1 MKIIYLHQYF
11 NTPTMVGSTRSYEM
25 ARRLVAY
32 GHEVHMITSWRE
44 DDGRKNWFK
53 TEENGINVHWL
64 PVPYSNEMGFYE
76 RIKAFVKFALG
87 SAKKAIELKGDI
99 VFATSTPLTIAVPG
113 IIASKI
119 NRIPMVFEVRDL
131 WPEVPVA
138 LGILRNKLAII
149 AARWLAKIAYKN
161 SRHIVALAPGMKDE
175 IEKVSPN
182 AEVSVVPNGCDIE
195 LFGRF
200 VSDIQLTAVYPWL
213 KDKSVVLYPGTIGK
227 VNNVEYLVEIA
238 KELISVRSDIVFVVI
253 GDGNRKADVS
263 KMAEDF
269 EVMNKNF
276 FMLNSMSKNEIVLW
290 FQFAEII
297 TVFYKAPDCAV
308 KNSVQNK
315 FFDALSAGKPVLFE
329 HRGWS
334 VELLNKQG
342 GAVYIPSDSPL
353 QAAEIL
359 AKSLEDSSWLEKA
372 GKASLKLAKERFDR
386 NLLAKQLEKVLLNAI
401 KGRNQSFK

>member
-1 MKIIYLHQYF
+1 
-11 NTPTMVGSTRSYEM
+11 
-25 ARRLVAY
+25 
-32 GHEVHMITSWRE
+32 
-44 DDGRKNWFK
+44 
-53 TEENGINVHWL
+53 
-64 PVPYSNEMGFYE
+64 
-76 RIKAFVKFALG
+76 
-87 SAKKAIELKGDI
+87 
-99 VFATSTPLTIAVPG
+99 
-113 IIASKI
+113 
-119 NRIPMVFEVRDL
+119 
-131 WPEVPVA
+131 
-138 LGILRNKLAII
+138 
-149 AARWLAKIAYKN
+149 
-161 SRHIVALAPGMKDE
+161 
-175 IEKVSPN
+175 
-182 AEVSVVPNGCDIE
+182 
-195 LFGRF
+195 
-200 VSDIQLTAVYPWL
+200 
-213 KDKSVVLYPGTIGK
+213 
-227 VNNVEYLVEIA
+227 
-238 KELISVRSDIVFVVI
+238 
-253 GDGNRKADVS
+253 
-263 KMAEDF
+263 
-269 EVMNKNF
+269 
-276 FMLNSMSKNEIVLW
+276 LW